1 MKHEP
6 FVIERIYR
14 VPVER
19 VWKAITDPKQMKE
32 WYFDIPD
39 FRPEVGSEFSF
50 TGTDTE
56 GLAWIHL
63 CTVTEVIPFRKIA
76 YTWQYKDQEGNSLVT
91 WELFAQENGT
101 RLKLTHSG
109 LESFPPLKSLAKENF
124 AMGWGEIVGKSLP
137 AYLEKQLE
145 LSNH

>member
-6 FVIERIYR
+6 FVIERIYH

-19 VWKAITDPKQMKE
+19 LWKAITDPQQMKD

-39 FRPEVGSEFSF
+39 FTPEVGTTFSF

-56 GLAWIHL
+56 GVVWIHQ
-63 CTVTEVIPFRKIA
+63 CIVTEVIPFRKIA
-76 YTWQYKDQEGNSLVT
+76 YTWKYKDHEGNSLVE
-91 WELFAQENGT
+91 WELFPEENGT

-109 LESFPPLKSLAKENF
+109 LESFPPLKSLARENF
-124 AMGWGEIVGKSLP
+124 AMGWGEIVGRSLVD
-137 AYLEKQLE
+137 YLERQRE
-145 LSNH
+145 LSAQ